1 MERTAVE
8 LPFHLRALPPEA
20 LDVLRFFGTLNDP
33 LAYSDEIMEGVRLSE
48 RMFGKVIRRL
58 VTKGYLAMDGD
69 QAYRLSDEGQES
81 VLVLREYD
89 AAAPVSSGP
98 AKRGPNKKVARRMV
112 IVMPRTLRASQSA
125 EVTIGFHPAAA
136 GQSLGQSAEVVVRV
150 SLINAQPQRP
160 QDVVFHLSDSAGQQ
174 TITIIPDAINKLR
187 LKAQAFQLGP
197 NPDDIQ
203 VAGGMYVDVP
213 VLPAGTPPDEDAA
226 YGTPVT
232 LAEL

>member
-1 MERTAVE
+1 ME

-33 LAYSDEIMEGVRLSE
+33 LAYSDEIMEGVGLSE

-58 VTKGYLAMDGD
+58 VTKGYLTMDGD

-81 VLVLREYD
+81 VQVLRDYD
-89 AAAPVSSGP
+89 AAAPASSGP
-98 AKRGPNKKVARRMV
+98 SKRGPNRKVTRRMV
-112 IVMPRTLRASQSA
+112 IVVPRTFRAGQAA

-136 GQSLGQSAEVVVRV
+136 GQKLGQPAEMVVRL

-160 QDVVFHLSDSAGQQ
+160 QEVVFHLSDGPGQQ
-174 TITIIPDAINKLR
+174 TLTIIPDAINQLR

-197 NPDDIQ
+197 NPDDIL
-203 VAGGMYVDVP
+203 VAGGMYVDAP
-213 VLPAGTPPDEDAA
+213 VQPAGTPPDDDVA
-226 YGTPVT
+226 YGTDVT